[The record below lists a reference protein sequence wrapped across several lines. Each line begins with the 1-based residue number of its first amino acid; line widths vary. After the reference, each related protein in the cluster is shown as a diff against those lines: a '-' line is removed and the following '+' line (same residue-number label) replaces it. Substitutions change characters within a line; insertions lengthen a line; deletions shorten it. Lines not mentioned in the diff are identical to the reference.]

1 MEILGFKIGQAAII
15 AIATAALMLA
25 AAVVFYLAIDKF
37 QAIIAG
43 AVQLERQ
50 ERDAYWQ
57 LQIQM
62 ANTAVAEARAEQARA
77 VIDIQA
83 EATDRVNAAS
93 QQLEEVRKRNAE
105 LPKGSGV
112 GLDAARSRLLPK

>member
-1 MEILGFKIGQAAII
+1 MEIFGFKVGQAAII

-37 QAIIAG
+37 DGIIVR

-57 LQIQM
+57 LEIQKS
-62 ANTAVAEARAEQARA
+62 NTKVAEALADQAQK
-77 VIDIQA
+77 VIQIQA
-83 EATDRVNAAS
+83 DATDRVNAAS
-93 QQLEEVRKRNAE
+93 QQLEEVRKRNAQ
-105 LPKGSGV
+105 LPPATGV
-112 GLDAARSRLLPK
+112 GLDGARSSLLPK

>member
-1 MEILGFKIGQAAII
+1 MEIFGFKIGQAAIV

-25 AAVVFYLAIDKF
+25 AAVVAYLAIDKF

-62 ANTAVAEARAEQARA
+62 ANTAFAEARAEQAKA
-77 VIDIQA
+77 VLDIQA
-83 EATDRVNAAS
+83 DATDRVNAAS
-93 QQLEEVRKRNAE
+93 QQLEEVRRRNAE

>member
-1 MEILGFKIGQAAII
+1 MEIFGFKIGQAAII
-15 AIATAALMLA
+15 AIATASLMLA
-25 AAVVFYLAIDKF
+25 AAVVAYLAIDKF
-37 QAIIAG
+37 QTIIAG

>member
-1 MEILGFKIGQAAII
+1 MEIFGFKIGQAAII

-62 ANTAVAEARAEQARA
+62 ANTAVVEARAEQARA